1 MAMWDQNHGSMEEL
15 RLRSATFKL
24 IPSTQIEKYWYFL
37 TVFLFLVLQILIAY
51 G

>member
-1 MAMWDQNHGSMEEL
+1 MAMWDQNHGYMEER

-51 G
+51 R